1 MANIHYVGASYTN
14 PLRVLPSGV
23 MKLEST
29 TDYSL
34 AYRVMTASPT
44 GTADGTN
51 AGQLKL
57 EWRPEGDVIGAR
69 FGVFLAS
76 SAGASKVYL
85 GEISYNRRQVST
97 ATFSSATTLTSAKAR
112 NRCQVDNL
120 AVPVASNLIF
130 DGASTVR
137 LYLVPRDEQGAIVT
151 AAEYSFPE

>member
-14 PLRVLPSGV
+14 PLRVLRTGV

-44 GTADGTN
+44 GTADGSS

-57 EWRPEGDVIGAR
+57 EWRPEGDTAGSR
-69 FGVFLAS
+69 FGVYLAD
-76 SAGASKVYL
+76 ANGASKVYL
-85 GEISYNRRQVST
+85 GEIAYNRRQTAT
-97 ATFSSATTLTSAKAR
+97 ATFGSATTLSSAKTH
-112 NRCQVDNL
+112 NRCQIDNL
-120 AVPVASNLIF
+120 AVPAASNLIF
-130 DGASTVR
+130 DGAATVR
-137 LYLVPRDEQGAIVT
+137 LYLVPRDERGAIVT

>member
-1 MANIHYVGASYTN
+1 MANINYVGCSYTN

-44 GTADGTN
+44 GTSSGA

-57 EWRPEGDVIGAR
+57 EWRPEGDTAGSR
-69 FGVFLAS
+69 FGVFLADNN
-76 SAGASKVYL
+76 GANKVYL
-85 GEISYNRRQVST
+85 GEIMYNRRQIT
-97 ATFSSATTLTSAKAR
+97 AASFGSATTLTSAKAR

-120 AVPVASNLIF
+120 LVPADSCLIF
-130 DGASTVR
+130 DGAATVR
-137 LYLVPRDEQGAIVT
+137 LYLVPRDERGAIVT
-151 AAEYSFPE
+151 AAEFSFAE